1 MRCPSGST
9 GGMRWEP
16 CIAGPA
22 EDPCRH
28 LPSAR
33 MGHVAGAISAA
44 DSAWGEELFVLHGGI
59 GEDKRAL
66 RCACVIAL
74 DNALIPK
81 CV

>member
-1 MRCPSGST
+1 
-9 GGMRWEP
+9 MRWEP
-16 CIAGPA
+16 CIAGPP

-28 LPSAR
+28 LPLAR

-66 RCACVIAL
+66 RSAKPTGC
-74 DNALIPK
+74 IPAHLQ
-81 CV
+81 VYIPELSQHLFR